1 MAEYME
7 YINSRAIIRLIV
19 IKHYGLFKARYR
31 RVIKSFLFQLKM
43 LKMKCMVMCLLGV
56 FYEYYAL
63 VYR

>member
-1 MAEYME
+1 MLYLQPEQL
-7 YINSRAIIRLIV
+7 RGRDL
-19 IKHYGLFKARYR
+19 YR

-43 LKMKCMVMCLLGV
+43 LKMNYMVICLLEV